1 MTSEPGISGM
11 RAALRRRLRRLGSL
25 RPRMLILFTHG
36 ICVDC
41 IRSLYPE
48 HADRLVEKMRNSRT
62 DPHAGT
68 GSTGGGEG
76 SG

>member
-1 MTSEPGISGM
+1 MTSEPRISGM
-11 RAALRRRLRRLGSL
+11 RAALRGHLRRLGSL

-48 HADRLVEKMRNSRT
+48 HADRLVEKMGNPGT
-62 DPHAGT
+62 EPHAGT
-68 GSTGGGEG
+68 GSTGEDER